1 MFDNCC
7 AFRISSDCF
16 HGHLQELRTYASE
29 VISEARRPGFVTADP
44 GFDSIVAGTR
54 FSRARQPSPCPSVT
68 PRSAPRGR
76 GRQKRK
82 NGTGNGGGRRS
93 SRDSDSTSVAD
104 DTGDEGGKVR
114 RGRGRAGEC
123 ANGKKRGRKRGS
135 ANSKSKGKSVS
146 GRRGA
151 RSQESSE
158 AESVGGSSLW
168 VSSSEEDCDYEW
180 EKGDGESAS
189 RSKSPCERG
198 TGRKRTAGGK
208 VTRCAKEGSC
218 DSSDEDRR

>member
-7 AFRISSDCF
+7 AFRTSSIFF
-16 HGHLQELRTYASE
+16 HGHLQELRTYANE

-68 PRSAPRGR
+68 PRSVPRGR
-76 GRQKRK
+76 GRQKRR
-82 NGTGNGGGRRS
+82 NGAGNGGGRRS

-114 RGRGRAGEC
+114 RGRGRAGDC
-123 ANGKKRGRKRGS
+123 ANGKKRGRKRGI
-135 ANSKSKGKSVS
+135 ANSKPKGKSAG

-168 VSSSEEDCDYEW
+168 VSSSEEDCDNEW
-180 EKGDGESAS
+180 EKGDRESVS
-189 RSKSPCERG
+189 RSKSPSERG
-198 TGRKRTAGGK
+198 TGRKRTAGK
-208 VTRCAKEGSC
+208 VTRRAKEES